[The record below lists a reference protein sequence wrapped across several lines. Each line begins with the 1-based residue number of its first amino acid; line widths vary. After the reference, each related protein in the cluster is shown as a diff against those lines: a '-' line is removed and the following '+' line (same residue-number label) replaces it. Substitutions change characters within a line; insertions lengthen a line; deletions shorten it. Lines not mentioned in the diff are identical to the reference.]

1 MLRLQKASVGLCK
14 HQQDH
19 KQGEDWG
26 SLIFCYFMLPGLT
39 LMPKLFSTFFQLVV
53 KLIEF

>member
-19 KQGEDWG
+19 KRGEDWG
-26 SLIFCYFMLPGLT
+26 NLIFCYFMLPGLT